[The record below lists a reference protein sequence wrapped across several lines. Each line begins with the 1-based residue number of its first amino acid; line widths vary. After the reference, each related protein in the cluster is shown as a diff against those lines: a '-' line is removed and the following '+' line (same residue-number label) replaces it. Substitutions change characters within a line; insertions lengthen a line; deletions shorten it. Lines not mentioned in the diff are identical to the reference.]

1 MYLWP
6 WLWLSLRFGRR
17 SGFAS
22 LCGPGLC
29 CIARFLILILITNSI
44 VLLFSVLLLRGRSDH
59 RDLVFIMVK
68 IWQRCATVS
77 LVFIKTHD
85 RTMAWA
91 GNFPQFGL
99 HQAQAGNCP
108 QFMTSE
114 GFMVWLGGFPNHCHC
129 LVVQGDGSPH
139 SCKGLTLWVS
149 PSTLHE
155 TRYSSPGASSSTIFV
170 RWTSDWSFTI
180 ARKSS
185 GSEGPL
191 VSLLQ
196 SGPALFSSPKSSLS
210 TIISSLIISHY
221 QYLHIPVLN
230 GLISPLLIELKNFE

>member
-77 LVFIKTHD
+77 LVFIRLMIGQWREQATFLSSVFIRLRLAIVLSSWHQRGSWCD
-85 RTMAWA
+85 WGDFQITVIAWWFRGMGVPIPA
-91 GNFPQFGL
+91 RVWLCEYHHLHCMRRGTL
-99 HQAQAGNCP
+99 HQ
-108 QFMTSE
+108 
-114 GFMVWLGGFPNHCHC
+114 VL
-129 LVVQGDGSPH
+129 PH
-139 SCKGLTLWVS
+139 PLSLYDEPL
-149 PSTLHE
+149 
-155 TRYSSPGASSSTIFV
+155 I
-170 RWTSDWSFTI
+170 
-180 ARKSS
+180 
-185 GSEGPL
+185 GPL
-191 VSLLQ
+191 
-196 SGPALFSSPKSSLS
+196 P
-210 TIISSLIISHY
+210 
-221 QYLHIPVLN
+221 
-230 GLISPLLIELKNFE
+230 